1 MFPEKKG
8 TLVALFIVLNGIVC
22 IPVYWL
28 RDASLAAF
36 HVLCT
41 LYVVFAV
48 IAYIITIVFSIFI
61 PHCMR
66 TAVERE
72 GIATPLSQQTLI
84 QDTKNLA
91 DIKPREDGASTTKA
105 SISRKYGFKM
115 SIFGTFGTAMG
126 GIIALLVVII
136 LYKTIP
142 GTDGQSAGLLV
153 TMIPFPAR
161 PKDNWKAWWAELF
174 TPLKDMGKRKNMAAL
189 LLSYTSYVDTLF
201 VLSSVTGQLYFVE
214 ILPDALEFTLYTMAT
229 TIFGAI
235 TTLAFYSLQVWRPPF
250 KIEQRLVIGYSLVLV
265 IPIWGRIELAD
276 DINFGF
282 KNRGEFYVQNLL
294 FQVSN
299 SIVSSVFRVL
309 FSEMVPKGSEV
320 EWCGLQVILS
330 CATAWVSYVTNVPL
344 QNATHELR
352 FLWSNMSVF
361 AKDKQRWKDYDEG
374 VASSSDSA

>member
-28 RDASLAAF
+28 RDTSLAAF
-36 HVLCT
+36 HALK
-41 LYVVFAV
+41 
-48 IAYIITIVFSIFI
+48 
-61 PHCMR
+61 
-66 TAVERE
+66 RE

-115 SIFGTFGTAMG
+115 SIFGKFGTAMG

-153 TMIPFPAR
+153 TMIVGFLTIIGAIGAYLGLPAVPAR

-174 TPLKDMGKRKNMAAL
+174 TPLKVVFCGD
-189 LLSYTSYVDTLF
+189 S
-201 VLSSVTGQLYFVE
+201 TGNTRIYA
-214 ILPDALEFTLYTMAT
+214 IYDGYYD
-229 TIFGAI
+229 FGAI

-250 KIEQRLVIGYSLVLV
+250 KIEHWLVIGYSLVLV
-265 IPIWGRIELAD
+265 IPIWGCIDFAD

-294 FQVSN
+294 FQVSD

-309 FSEMVPKGSEV
+309 FSEMVAKGSEV

-330 CATAWVSYVTNVPL
+330 CATAWVSYVANAPL

-352 FLWSNMSVF
+352 FPLVLCLIMLVVPVVLEICRSNMSVF